1 MVQAVQP
8 EKTSQGDSN
17 DQIVSK
23 LDWLRENTNFYS
35 KQVYIRDQL
44 IVDMFV
50 NYEKV
55 DPQGNPLL
63 QKSEQLQPDAVQSV
77 EEEVKIEQ
85 NADSSDVTDAD
96 SEEGF

>member
-1 MVQAVQP
+1 
-8 EKTSQGDSN
+8 
-17 DQIVSK
+17 
-23 LDWLRENTNFYS
+23 
-35 KQVYIRDQL
+35 
-44 IVDMFV
+44 MFV